1 LVEKK
6 LERELVSEIHRSIIK
21 TVNAQSLLSW
31 LRLLYR
37 VTISLSP

>member
-21 TVNAQSLLSW
+21 TVNAQSLLTW
-31 LRLLYR
+31 LRLLYW
-37 VTISLSP
+37 VTILVLP